1 MRQIAKK
8 QIPLTAS
15 WSQHQHATELRAISQ
30 VLDQHPHLNE
40 LVTCDLHGGKS
51 PTRGRKGLTGEQ
63 VLRIGLLKQIHQ
75 LDYRELAF
83 HLDDSATFRTF
94 ARLPWQPKPYCHKTL
109 QGNVKAISV
118 ATWEAVNKALLLTAE
133 DRGIERGRKVRADC
147 TATETNIHEPS
158 DSSLLWD
165 CVRVVSRIVVA
176 ARVVLP
182 AIDWSFFQDHRRR
195 AKRRAYEIKFPKRQ
209 QDKEGQRLRGYLDL
223 LNISSEVFG
232 YGHRA
237 MELLKTVVVDDVT
250 DLLKVEGM
258 SEELSV
264 VLDSMYQVLE
274 QTRRRVLDDEKVPA
288 AEKLFSIF
296 EPHTDII
303 IKDRRDNVFG
313 HKLCLSG
320 GASSMILDLVTED
333 GNPADSTLAKRC
345 IERQIEIYGRPPRQV
360 SFDGGFASKDN
371 LVEIKELGVKD
382 VAFHKKRGLEVT
394 DMAKSAWVFKRLRN
408 FRAGIEGCISAL
420 KRGFG
425 LRRCNW
431 RGLEGFKRY
440 AWSSVVAYNAMVLA
454 GYLTA

>member
-147 TATETNIHEPS
+147 TATEANVHEPS

-165 CVRVVSRIVVA
+165 CVRVVTRIVVSA
-176 ARVVLP
+176 KSLIP
-182 AIDWSFFQDHRRR
+182 ELDWSFFHDRRR
-195 AKRRAYEIKFPKRQ
+195 QAKRRAYEIKFPKRQ

-223 LNISSEVFG
+223 LWIASEVFATGCKAWSLLSTAKPQPLLDAMKLGTISSE
-232 YGHRA
+232 
-237 MELLKTVVVDDVT
+237 
-250 DLLKVEGM
+250 LKV
-258 SEELSV
+258 L
-264 VLDSMYQVLE
+264 LDNMERVMD
-274 QTRRRVLDDEKVPA
+274 QTRRRVLEDEKVPA
-288 AEKLFSIF
+288 QDKLFSIF

-303 IKDRRDNVFG
+303 IKDRRENVFG

-431 RGLEGFKRY
+431 HGLEGFKRY